1 MRKSRGC
8 FSGTFPSSV
17 RPGVRPRAGRG
28 PRVAQNDGRQ
38 GRGRRCPDP
47 CPRSALGRA
56 AGSAASSPCGQAP
69 GSRDPPGRKP
79 GLRLFAHAPR
89 PRPESTAVPSVRG
102 PRVSHL
108 SSATVRK
115 HQREKSVVN
124 DFYVSDRAPFC
135 AVRRHLV
142 PSALGACDS
151 LRAVWRPRA
160 RPPRPHQLARVTV
173 LLSRLPSTWE
183 RKLRRA
189 ELLRAERLPP
199 ANLREGTRPPWLAAR
214 ADRRRLSARRMA
226 PARSIT
232 GDGGGGV

>member
-1 MRKSRGC
+1 M
-8 FSGTFPSSV
+8 
-17 RPGVRPRAGRG
+17 
-28 PRVAQNDGRQ
+28 AQNDGRQ

-124 DFYVSDRAPFC
+124 DFYVAQCGDTSCRPHLEPATRSALCGARARALRVPTSWRASLC
-135 AVRRHLV
+135 SCRVSLPRGKGNYGV
-142 PSALGACDS
+142 PSCCGPNGF
-151 LRAVWRPRA
+151 RPRTCGKERG
-160 RPPRPHQLARVTV
+160 RPGSLPAHTADASQRVAWHQLAASRGTAAAGCDASGRGPPHPRGCHYR
-173 LLSRLPSTWE
+173 LLL
-183 RKLRRA
+183 
-189 ELLRAERLPP
+189 
-199 ANLREGTRPPWLAAR
+199 
-214 ADRRRLSARRMA
+214 
-226 PARSIT
+226 
-232 GDGGGGV
+232 

>member
-1 MRKSRGC
+1 M
-8 FSGTFPSSV
+8 
-17 RPGVRPRAGRG
+17 
-28 PRVAQNDGRQ
+28 AQNDGRQ

-173 LLSRLPSTWE
+173 LLSVSLPRGKGNYGVPSCCGPNGFRPRTCGKERGRPGSLPAHTADASQRVAWPQLAASRGTAAAGCDASGRGPPHPRGCHYRLSLPSLT
-183 RKLRRA
+183 
-189 ELLRAERLPP
+189 
-199 ANLREGTRPPWLAAR
+199 
-214 ADRRRLSARRMA
+214 A
-226 PARSIT
+226 PN
-232 GDGGGGV
+232 